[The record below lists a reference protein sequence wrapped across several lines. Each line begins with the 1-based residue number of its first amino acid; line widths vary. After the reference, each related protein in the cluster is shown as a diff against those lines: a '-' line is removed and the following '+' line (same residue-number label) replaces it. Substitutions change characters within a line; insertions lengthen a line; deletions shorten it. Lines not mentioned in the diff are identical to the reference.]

1 MGEENDNLKEL
12 TLAITLLVGISAI
25 LFKIVDY
32 SNKNVVNETI
42 LSIMLFL
49 VFFLIL
55 EVVIV
60 VLFLLLKGYSI
71 WPINK
76 KRLDILK
83 NLSGV
88 FGIMMFF
95 TPILILIYISLA
107 VTFSIA
113 TEDWGLSTTKI
124 HWYIWC
130 IAILSALATL
140 RLGGVDLEWLKD
152 IFEPISLKI
161 KTLKKSIK
169 NLSKK
174 YNNVS
179 FQALFRKCKDNL
191 KNCWTFWI
199 GSKQFSS
206 LSFRCCII
214 LTYILI
220 VLVFIIFLV
229 QTTTFLLCGS
239 YTIEITHFPDDNTD
253 IMPLTIKDTGI
264 PSGRCYINLYRIN
277 KSNESIFQAIDNIIL
292 NGSANIS
299 EYMTGE
305 KRNGIYYL
313 FIDTSDLPSDNYFL
327 QAEVTLFQDEYF
339 NLLDSKKY
347 DDELF
352 YLSSKNK
359 TGNILN
365 QASTL

>member
-1 MGEENDNLKEL
+1 MVGEENDNLKEL
-12 TLAITLLVGISAI
+12 TLAINLLLGISAV

-42 LSIMLFL
+42 SAFMVFL

-55 EVVIV
+55 EVVII

-76 KRLDILK
+76 KRRDILK

-95 TPILILIYISLA
+95 TPILILIYTSLA

-130 IAILSALATL
+130 ITILSALATL

-152 IFEPISLKI
+152 VFEQISLKT

-169 NLSKK
+169 
-174 YNNVS
+174 
-179 FQALFRKCKDNL
+179 R
-191 KNCWTFWI
+191 
-199 GSKQFSS
+199 FSS
-206 LSFRCCII
+206 LLFQCCII

-264 PSGRCYINLYRIN
+264 PAGRCYINLYRIN
-277 KSNESIFQAIDNIIL
+277 KSNESIFQATDNIIL

-299 EYMTGE
+299 EYMAGE
-305 KRNGIYYL
+305 KRDGIYYL
-313 FIDTSDLPSDNYFL
+313 FIDTCDLPSDNYFL
-327 QAEVTLFQDEYF
+327 HAEVTLFQDEYF

-347 DDELF
+347 DDKLF

-365 QASTL
+365 QTSTR